1 MERNTPR
8 NCFWMWVQ
16 EFRENRD
23 DFVPPTLL
31 ERWSLWAGRGSQR
44 PSWLLELYQ
53 LVPWDLNKQPP
64 TKTAISHPFP
74 EPRHTQILGTS
85 LSHAWWCRFACDSA
99 RKVKCKSCNFISV
112 TQLHWISHPL
122 LWGLQWAFIRAT
134 EDSASSAGSGRLWQ
148 GQGMKG
154 GTWHLLIPRG
164 LFQCLVTLR
173 AGNFLPE
180 DVFVW
185 IQKFCFRHKWSEM
198 KLAFNFLCLQS
209 LSSFI
214 KRIVLL

>member
-1 MERNTPR
+1 
-8 NCFWMWVQ
+8 MWVQ

-112 TQLHWISHPL
+112 TQLH
-122 LWGLQWAFIRAT
+122 
-134 EDSASSAGSGRLWQ
+134 
-148 GQGMKG
+148 
-154 GTWHLLIPRG
+154 
-164 LFQCLVTLR
+164 
-173 AGNFLPE
+173 
-180 DVFVW
+180 
-185 IQKFCFRHKWSEM
+185 
-198 KLAFNFLCLQS
+198 
-209 LSSFI
+209 
-214 KRIVLL
+214 